1 MNQLNKCSIKK
12 YDPERVLQALN
23 YRVCSVK
30 QSLVT
35 FNDNHGEDN
44 QVEEDIQVVE
54 DIQAEEDNWAEE
66 DIQAEDQVEDIQ
78 AEEDIRA
85 EEDN

>member
-12 YDPERVLQALN
+12 YDPESVLQALN

-44 QVEEDIQVVE
+44 QVEEDNQVV
-54 DIQAEEDNWAEE
+54 E

>member
-12 YDPERVLQALN
+12 YDPESVLQALN

-44 QVEEDIQVVE
+44 QVEEDNQV
-54 DIQAEEDNWAEE
+54 
-66 DIQAEDQVEDIQ
+66 VEDIQ